1 MKDNNSIQNAPKAV
15 DGTMQPTP
23 PIGYTPSPNII
34 DQPAAAGMSSVSP
47 SVYPPPSYNLPSHY
61 DGTNNNGNSSTSSS
75 MPSSYSRDVM
85 FSNSTT
91 PSSSSLPPFGGI
103 SDISSPLY
111 PGVLNSP
118 YHSPHPLHIPP
129 PHSTSGLLNYA
140 TQSGIQPPSQ
150 SPHLFASP
158 SAYGGYPNP
167 LPVGV
172 PPGQSM
178 AERYLL
184 PPPSHMM
191 SR

>member
-1 MKDNNSIQNAPKAV
+1 MKDSIQNAPKNV
-15 DGTMQPTP
+15 NGTMQSTP
-23 PIGYTPSPNII
+23 PVGYSPSPNII
-34 DQPAAAGMSSVSP
+34 DQSSASAGMSSVSQ
-47 SVYPPPSYNLPSHY
+47 SVYPPPSYNLPAHY
-61 DGTNNNGNSSTSSS
+61 DSANNNNGNSSTSSS

-85 FSNSTT
+85 FTNTTT

-103 SDISSPLY
+103 SDITTPLY

-118 YHSPHPLHIPP
+118 YHPSHPLHLP
-129 PHSTSGLLNYA
+129 PHSASGLLNYA

-150 SPHLFASP
+150 SSHLFPSP

>member
-1 MKDNNSIQNAPKAV
+1 MKDSIQNASKVV
-15 DGTMQPTP
+15 DGTMQSTP
-23 PIGYTPSPNII
+23 SIGYTPSPNVI
-34 DQPAAAGMSSVSP
+34 DQSPAPTGMSSVSQT
-47 SVYPPPSYNLPSHY
+47 VYPPPSYNLPSHY
-61 DGTNNNGNSSTSSS
+61 DGTNNNGSASASSSS
-75 MPSSYSRDVM
+75 MPSSYTRDVM
-85 FSNSTT
+85 FSNTTT

-111 PGVLNSP
+111 P
-118 YHSPHPLHIPP
+118 YHSSHHPLHIPP
-129 PHSTSGLLNYA
+129 PHSASGLLNYA